1 MPEEQNPEGV
11 QGASPAPSEAKPPAP
26 PPAPEVAAA
35 GVPPDLTASSVPT
48 PATPPAA
55 AAVPKPAVAPKA
67 APKPPV
73 PPPPPPD
80 WEGDLPSA
88 LKEEFGEKVA
98 EFIAYRAQ
106 PSLVTP
112 VYAAH
117 EVIETLRDI
126 HGFDY
131 LVDITAVHWPKRD
144 EAFDVLYVLYS
155 FTRNERIRLKIRVKE
170 AQKPASLVDLYPAA
184 NWLEREVFDMFGIEF
199 EGHPDLRRIL
209 MPDEWTGH
217 PLRKDYGILDMD
229 NRWVQENL
237 GIESGQ

>member
-11 QGASPAPSEAKPPAP
+11 QGASPAPSEAEPPAAEAT
-26 PPAPEVAAA
+26 APEV
-35 GVPPDLTASSVPT
+35 PPGLPASPVPT
-48 PATPPAA
+48 AATPPAA
-55 AAVPKPAVAPKA
+55 AAPKPAAPPKL

-88 LKEEFGEKVA
+88 LEEEFGEKVA
-98 EFIAYRAQ
+98 EFISYHGQ
-106 PSLVTP
+106 PSLVAP
-112 VYAAH
+112 VEAAH
-117 EVIETLRDI
+117 EVIATLRDI

-155 FTRNERIRLKIRVKE
+155 FARNERIRLKLRVKE
-170 AQKPASLVDLYPAA
+170 TQKPASIVDLYPAA
-184 NWLEREVFDMFGIEF
+184 NWLEREAFDMFGVEF
-199 EGHPDLRRIL
+199 DGHPDLRRIL

>member
-1 MPEEQNPEGV
+1 MPEEQKPDGV
-11 QGASPAPSEAKPPAP
+11 QAAGPAPSEPKPP
-26 PPAPEVAAA
+26 VAEAA
-35 GVPPDLTASSVPT
+35 
-48 PATPPAA
+48 PAA
-55 AAVPKPAVAPKA
+55 AAPAAAPATTPSAAVAPKLEVPKPAVPPRP

-73 PPPPPPD
+73 PPPPPPE
-80 WEGDLPSA
+80 WEGDLPNA

-98 EFIAYRAQ
+98 EFIAYQGQ
-106 PSLVTP
+106 PSFV
-112 VYAAH
+112 VQMQAAH
-117 EVIETLRDI
+117 EVVETLRDI

-155 FTRNERIRLKIRVKE
+155 FIRNERIRMKIRIKE
-170 AQKPASLVDLYPAA
+170 AQSPASVVDIYETA
-184 NWLEREVFDMFGIEF
+184 NWLEREVFDMLGVEF

-209 MPDEWTGH
+209 MPDDWTGH

>member
-1 MPEEQNPEGV
+1 MPEELKPEGV
-11 QGASPAPSEAKPPAP
+11 QGAGPAPSEPAKPAAEAAP
-26 PPAPEVAAA
+26 AAA
-35 GVPPDLTASSVPT
+35 
-48 PATPPAA
+48 PPAA
-55 AAVPKPAVAPKA
+55 PEAAPPKPEAPKA
-67 APKPPV
+67 AAPPKPAPKPPA

-80 WEGDLPSA
+80 WEGDLPAA
-88 LKEEFGEKVA
+88 LKQELGEKVS
-98 EFIAYRAQ
+98 EFIAYRGQ
-106 PSLVTP
+106 PSFV
-112 VYAAH
+112 VKSDAAH
-117 EVIETLRDI
+117 EVVETLRDV

-144 EAFDVLYVLYS
+144 EAFDLIYILYS
-155 FTRNERIRLKIRVKE
+155 FVRNERIRMKIRIKE
-170 AQKPASLVDLYPAA
+170 GQKAASVVDVYVTA
-184 NWLEREVFDMFGIEF
+184 NWLEREAFDMFGVEF